1 MALDDAAEDRKRRR
15 FIASLNE
22 QIATLTRCRDDLVKL
37 LNTFEGSNPVKD
49 VLTFFDER
57 WMQAYRSQE
66 HYKFIDAD
74 AGNVKRLLKTLD
86 VNTLQRRIA
95 RYLNDGDRW
104 LVEQKHPMNIF
115 VKRVNS
121 YGEMLRA
128 QPVFKIDPENTPAPS
143 DCAHR
148 PMCSTAFEHTE
159 KMIAEMKQV

>member
-1 MALDDAAEDRKRRR
+1 MALDEAAEDRKRRR

-37 LNTFEGSNPVKD
+37 VNTFEGSNPVKD

-57 WMQAYRSQE
+57 WMRSYQTTE

-86 VNTLQRRIA
+86 VNTMQRRIT
-95 RYLNDGDRW
+95 RYMNDGDQW
-104 LVEQKHPMNIF
+104 LVGQRHPFSIF

-121 YGEMLRA
+121 YGAELRPMPA
-128 QPVFKIDPENTPAPS
+128 FDHDPEKMPAPS

-148 PMCSTAFEHTE
+148 PMCSTSFEHTE
-159 KMIAEMKQV
+159 KMIAELKQV